1 MINKI
6 SISNFKSIYKQEI
19 ELGRVNIFIGENGS
33 GKSNILEAIAMASAS
48 NNNELNVEGL
58 FNRGVR
64 VTKPSL
70 TFNSFLGSQAR
81 TEIKITLTTL
91 DKILK
96 SRLISENPDD
106 IYSSW
111 NDNGTNF
118 GSNYILKYV
127 SDEAYRVLFE
137 QFSDFLDKHNNLD
150 FKSNVLEAQ
159 KNEVLNGFL
168 EESIREKAEELSKSA
183 IDDEK
188 KYITDFVIYNVN
200 TNSLRGINNE
210 SKKQPL
216 GINGEGLDV
225 LLSTFSK
232 KQLEYLTDLNFISWL
247 KGIEVDA
254 SDKLKK
260 KGYKL
265 GRSTSDLYFT
275 DKFMQKKNNMFS
287 AENAN
292 EGALHVLFYLALFI
306 SERTPSF
313 FAIDNIET
321 ALNPLLCRQVVKSI
335 AELSKKNNKQ
345 VLITTHNP
353 AVIDGLNLYDD
364 EQRLFVVKRT
374 DEGQTKVERIKIKPE
389 TKDGNLKLSEL
400 WMRGYLGALP
410 SNIF

>member
-6 SISNFKSIYKQEI
+6 SISNFKSIYKQDI

-33 GKSNILEAIAMASAS
+33 GKSNILEAVAMAAAS
-48 NNNELNVEGL
+48 NGNELNTEGL
-58 FNRGVR
+58 INRGVR

-70 TFNSFLGSQAR
+70 TFNSFLGLANR
-81 TEIKITLTTL
+81 KEIRIDLY
-91 DKILK
+91 DGNIALK
-96 SRLISENPDD
+96 SIFKCDNPDD
-106 IYSSW
+106 IFAIW
-111 NDNGTNF
+111 EEEN
-118 GSNYILKYV
+118 
-127 SDEAYRVLFE
+127 
-137 QFSDFLDKHNNLD
+137 
-150 FKSNVLEAQ
+150 Q
-159 KNEVLNGFL
+159 KNE
-168 EESIREKAEELSKSA
+168 EIIRQLQFQKIAEEEGFVDGKDLMDLLKKVYGNPEANHFANNIIRKS
-183 IDDEK
+183 
-188 KYITDFVIYNVN
+188 TSFFLIYNIN
-200 TNSLRGINNE
+200 TNALRGISND

-225 LLSTFSK
+225 LLSSFDK
-232 KQLEYLTDLNFISWL
+232 YQRNELTQLNFISWL
-247 KGIEVDA
+247 EDIKFDPEDA
-254 SDKLKK
+254 LKYR
-260 KGYKL
+260 GYKL

-275 DKFMQKKNNMFS
+275 DKFMQKGNKMFS

-292 EGALHVLFYLALFI
+292 EGALHVLFYLALFM

-335 AELSKKNNKQ
+335 AELSKKNDKQ

-353 AVIDGLNLYDD
+353 AVIDGLNLHDD

-374 DEGQTKVERIKIKPE
+374 DEGHTKVERIKIKPD
-389 TKDGNLKLSEL
+389 TKDEKLKLSEL